1 MKAVIF
7 DMDGILIDSEP
18 LWHIAEKEV
27 FGALGIPLTDAMC
40 EETTGLR
47 TDALVTY
54 WYDKQPWPHKPFETV
69 ADEIIERMRQL
80 VDAHGVAL
88 AGVYKMLHD
97 LAQRRLVL
105 GVASS
110 SPPALIDTVVDKLE
124 IRTYFQVLC
133 SAMEE
138 EFGKPHPAVYLTT
151 ATRLGVEP
159 HECLV
164 FEDSV
169 TGVRAAKAAGM
180 TTIAVPAPHQYE
192 DHRFAEADLKLRSLW
207 DFAGEMVA

>member
-27 FGALGIPLTDAMC
+27 FGALGITLTDAMC

-47 TDALVTY
+47 TDAMVAY
-54 WYDKQPWPHKPFETV
+54 WYDKQPWSHKSFETV

-80 VDAHGVAL
+80 VDTYGVAL
-88 AGVYKMLHD
+88 AGVHEMLHD
-97 LAQRRLVL
+97 LAQRPLGI

-110 SPPALIDTVVDKLE
+110 SPPALIDTVVDKLD

-133 SAMEE
+133 SAMDE

-164 FEDSV
+164 FEDSM

-180 TTIAVPAPHQYE
+180 TTVAVPAAHQYE
-192 DHRFAEADLKLRSLW
+192 DHRFAAADVKLRSLRDFSW
-207 DFAGEMVA
+207 DMVV